1 MTNNLHKNFSLYLI
15 ILFCFGA
22 FFLNEK
28 HIVDNDSTISE
39 WLINYSGG
47 FTKRGLIG
55 EICVFFANLFE
66 IGLRDSILSF
76 QLIIFLTYFLLIYF
90 FFKDIKMNKLMIF
103 AVFSPI
109 FVLYPVAEI
118 EVLAR
123 KELFIF
129 CIFITYLNIKNNLNR
144 IIYKLI
150 LLPIAILIWEPLIFF
165 FPFWL
170 AIDVIE
176 NKIKNF
182 NKIFFKNLISLLPAL
197 LVAIYIILNPITV
210 ENWGIMSQ
218 FLKNEFGE
226 VCYMSC
232 GLLKEKSTIYQ
243 QFKGNFHK
251 YSFEVFF
258 RYFLIILIGFGPL
271 FILSF
276 SSSLNEKKIVL
287 FKKYNHILI
296 PLLIL
301 LSPVIL
307 LFAMG
312 YDWGRWVNISY
323 FFAVIFYFYLVKKDL
338 IKVNENIFNKI
349 TIFLKPKKIF
359 ITVFILYCFSW
370 NPKTVISG
378 DVASFPGYRI
388 PYKTFKIINNKY
400 LKQTNFKIYYKKI
413 F

>member
-1 MTNNLHKNFSLYLI
+1 MYQNLNKNFSLYLI
-15 ILFCFGA
+15 VLFFFGV

-28 HIVDNDSTISE
+28 HIVENDSTISE

-55 EICVFFANLFE
+55 EICVFFANFFE
-66 IGLRDSILSF
+66 INLRDSILIF
-76 QLIIFLTYFLLIYF
+76 QLVIFSIYFILLYF
-90 FFKDIKMNKLMIF
+90 FFKNIKMNKLMIL

-109 FVLYPVAEI
+109 FILYPIAEI

-129 CIFITYLNIKNNLNR
+129 CIFITYLIIKNNFKR
-144 IIYKLI
+144 TIYKI
-150 LLPIAILIWEPLIFF
+150 VLLPIAILIWEPMIFF
-165 FPFWL
+165 LPFWI
-170 AIDVIE
+170 AVDIID
-176 NKIKNF
+176 NKIKRF
-182 NKIFFKNLISLLPAL
+182 DKIFFINSISLLPTL
-197 LVAIYIILNPITV
+197 FFAIYIILNPITV
-210 ENWGIMSQ
+210 ENWNILSQ
-218 FLKNEFGE
+218 SLKNDFGE

-232 GLLKEKSTIYQ
+232 GLLKDKSTIYQ
-243 QFKGNFHK
+243 QFTGNFHK

-258 RYFLIILIGFGPL
+258 RYFLIILIGYGPL

-276 SSSLNEKKIVL
+276 SSSLNEKKIII
-287 FKKYNHILI
+287 FKKFNHLLF

-301 LSPVIL
+301 LAPIIL

-312 YDWGRWVNISY
+312 YDWGRWVNIGY
-323 FFAVIFYFYLVKKDL
+323 FFSVIFYFYLIKKNL
-338 IKVNENIFNKI
+338 ININENIF
-349 TIFLKPKKIF
+349 KK
-359 ITVFILYCFSW
+359 ITVFLNPKKVFVTTFIIFCFSW

-388 PYKTFKIINNKY
+388 PYKTFKIINIK
-400 LKQTNFKIYYKKI
+400 YYKKLN

>member
-1 MTNNLHKNFSLYLI
+1 MYQNLNKNFSLYLI
-15 ILFCFGA
+15 VLFFFGV

-28 HIVDNDSTISE
+28 HIVENDSTISE

-55 EICVFFANLFE
+55 EICVFFANFFE
-66 IGLRDSILSF
+66 INLRDSILIF
-76 QLIIFLTYFLLIYF
+76 QLVIFSIYFILLYF
-90 FFKDIKMNKLMIF
+90 FFKNIKMNKLMIL

-109 FVLYPVAEI
+109 FILYPIAEI

-129 CIFITYLNIKNNLNR
+129 CVFIAYLNIENNFKR
-144 IIYKLI
+144 VVYKII
-150 LLPIAILIWEPLIFF
+150 LLPIAILIWEPMIFF
-165 FPFWL
+165 LPFWI
-170 AIDVIE
+170 AVDIID
-176 NKIKNF
+176 NKIKRF
-182 NKIFFKNLISLLPAL
+182 DKIFFINSISLLPTL
-197 LVAIYIILNPITV
+197 FFAIYIILNPITV
-210 ENWGIMSQ
+210 ENWNILSQ
-218 FLKNEFGE
+218 SLKNDFGE

-232 GLLKEKSTIYQ
+232 ELLKDKSTISQ
-243 QFKGNFHK
+243 QFTGNFHK

-258 RYFLIILIGFGPL
+258 RYFLIILIGYGPL

-276 SSSLNEKKIVL
+276 SSSLNEKKIII
-287 FKKYNHILI
+287 FKKFNHLLF

-301 LSPVIL
+301 LAPIIL

-312 YDWGRWVNISY
+312 YDWGRWVNIGY
-323 FFAVIFYFYLVKKDL
+323 FFSVIFYFYLIKKNL
-338 IKVNENIFNKI
+338 ININENIF
-349 TIFLKPKKIF
+349 KK
-359 ITVFILYCFSW
+359 ITVFLNPKKVFVTTFIIFCFSW

-388 PYKTFKIINNKY
+388 PYKTFKIINIK
-400 LKQTNFKIYYKKI
+400 YYKKLN